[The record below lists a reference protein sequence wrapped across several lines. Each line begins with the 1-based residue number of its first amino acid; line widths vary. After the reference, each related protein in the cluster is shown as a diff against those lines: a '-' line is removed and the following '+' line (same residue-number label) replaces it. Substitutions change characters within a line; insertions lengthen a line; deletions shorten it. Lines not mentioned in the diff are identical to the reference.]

1 MSAALPRFARSLLAR
16 VLASDPSGPA
26 ILGDLH
32 EDFAAVAR
40 ERGAAAARR
49 WYRREA
55 LRLALAR
62 RLGRA
67 GGGGN
72 DGARGDRS
80 ADETRRS
87 PRRLAE
93 LAQDAGYALRSLRG
107 APGFALFTAAII
119 GVGVGAAAAVFGVLE
134 PLVLAPL
141 PFEDPHE
148 LVWIANEPE
157 PGDNSLAAVTSRTA
171 NLHDFRRRARSFAGL
186 SGYNAFFDQTTYTL
200 TGAGESEL
208 LVGAGIAHD
217 FFDVL
222 GVRLLHGRGFSAAEG
237 QPGGPRAMILSHGF
251 WQRRFGADPAVVGR
265 ALTINDEP
273 RTVVGVL
280 PPTFD
285 FSAVFRP
292 GVRVDFLLPLP
303 ILAADGGGY
312 QGNLIVIVGRL
323 RPGATPAAAQA
334 ELDAILAALAEEQP
348 NRWGLGAELTPLQ
361 QHLAGPYR
369 TALVLLAAAA
379 ATLLLIVCVNV
390 SNLFLARSPSRAR
403 ELAVRQALGAPRARL
418 VRQLVL
424 EALAVAL
431 TGAAFGSAIAWGV
444 TRWVAASAAARLP
457 LAGAIGVDG
466 SVLLFAAGIALLTG
480 LLVGVVPALQVSEGN
495 EARVLRSGSGGGAS
509 RSARRWREALVVV
522 EVTLACVLLVAGG
535 LLVRSFRAVLDVDLG
550 FDAANL
556 VAWQLVPGDHF
567 FGISPQD
574 RDKWLQARV
583 EYYAQ
588 LTQRVAAAPGVDAVG
603 LIDALPLGRNRV
615 WGYRVVGGPEETE
628 RNEELA
634 FPHVIDPGYL
644 PAMRIPLIEG
654 RNFSADDTAATQ
666 PVILLNE
673 SGARRIFG
681 GESALG
687 RRLRFWGEWEWEV
700 VGIVA
705 DVRHLSPELDAG
717 IQVYYKVGQMPD
729 HRPLELVVRSRREVP
744 QVADAVGAALHDVD
758 PSMPAHDFWTVASKV
773 DDALATRRFTLAVL
787 GAFAGAAVL
796 LAGLGIYGVLAH
808 AVAERRREIGIRM
821 ALGASAQRVMRG
833 VLGRTLLLAG
843 IGVAAGTVL
852 SLWATRLLG
861 SLLFGVG
868 AADPATFAGMVVLLL
883 LVATC
888 AALAPAR
895 RAARSGTRAL
905 TDG

>member
-1 MSAALPRFARSLLAR
+1 
-16 VLASDPSGPA
+16 
-26 ILGDLH
+26 
-32 EDFAAVAR
+32 
-40 ERGAAAARR
+40 
-49 WYRREA
+49 
-55 LRLALAR
+55 
-62 RLGRA
+62 
-67 GGGGN
+67 
-72 DGARGDRS
+72 
-80 ADETRRS
+80 
-87 PRRLAE
+87 
-93 LAQDAGYALRSLRG
+93 
-107 APGFALFTAAII
+107 
-119 GVGVGAAAAVFGVLE
+119 
-134 PLVLAPL
+134 
-141 PFEDPHE
+141 
-148 LVWIANEPE
+148 
-157 PGDNSLAAVTSRTA
+157 
-171 NLHDFRRRARSFAGL
+171 
-186 SGYNAFFDQTTYTL
+186 
-200 TGAGESEL
+200 
-208 LVGAGIAHD
+208 
-217 FFDVL
+217 
-222 GVRLLHGRGFSAAEG
+222 
-237 QPGGPRAMILSHGF
+237 
-251 WQRRFGADPAVVGR
+251 
-265 ALTINDEP
+265 LTINDEP

-280 PPTFD
+280 PPTFG
-285 FSAVFRP
+285 FSTVFRP
-292 GVRVDFLLPLP
+292 GVRVDFLLPLA

-334 ELDAILAALAEEQP
+334 ELDAILASLAEEQP

-480 LLVGVVPALQVSEGN
+480 LLVGVVPALQVAEGN

-574 RDKWLQARV
+574 RDKWLQARAA
-583 EYYAQ
+583 YYAQ

-717 IQVYYKVGQMPD
+717 IQVYYRVGQMPD